1 MNEKF
6 FIKERYMR
14 NGKLCLPLLTP
25 ELGRFVS
32 RMGYYDKKTCCEVF
46 DFVAQLLREN
56 MEEAS
61 NVPLKRVAKKAESK
75 KANLPQNDDAGSAK
89 PASKN

>member
-14 NGKLCLPLLTP
+14 NGALSLPLLTP

-32 RMGYYDKKTCCEVF
+32 RMGYYDKETCCKVF

-56 MEEAS
+56 MVDPKGVALK
-61 NVPLKRVAKKAESK
+61 NVAPKGKTKKAT
-75 KANLPQNDDAGSAK
+75 LPHKDDEGSAK
-89 PASKN
+89 PASNA